1 MRFNSPLHLKFKLFK
16 MKMISTKEYAAARGI
31 TVQAV
36 CQAIKN
42 GHQLPYVLKVGKF
55 SNRHVL
61 YVNSDFP
68 DGIEKGRPNKYK
80 IKKIRFI

>member
-1 MRFNSPLHLKFKLFK
+1 
-16 MKMISTKEYAAARGI
+16 MKMIDTTEYAAARGI

-36 CQAIKN
+36 CQAIKK
-42 GHQLPYVLKVGKF
+42 GHNLPYVLEIGKF

-68 DGIEKGRPNKYK
+68 EGIEKGRPNKYK
-80 IKKIRFI
+80 IKNKLLGLLK